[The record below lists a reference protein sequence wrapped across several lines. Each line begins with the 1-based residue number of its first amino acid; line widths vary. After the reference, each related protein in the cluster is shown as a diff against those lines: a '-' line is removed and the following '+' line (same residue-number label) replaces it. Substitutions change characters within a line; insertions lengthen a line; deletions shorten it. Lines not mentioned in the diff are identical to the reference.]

1 MRGHIRSRYKGTY
14 AIYIELERDP
24 VTKKRQ
30 QYHESIKGTKK
41 DAEKRMADLIH
52 QLDKG
57 TFARPGKL
65 TVADFLEAWLKENC
79 APNRA
84 RNTTETYEF
93 FVHKHIIPSIGM
105 IPLTSLRPSH
115 LQHLYKE
122 KQDSG
127 LGARS
132 RRYIHSTLHRALKI
146 AVQQGLISHNP
157 ADAVESPKVQ
167 HRDMKIMSES
177 DIHLFLEYA
186 RSTPYYALFY
196 LALFTGM
203 RRSELLALQWTDVD
217 LATGNISVNRTL
229 HQLRNKEIVI
239 SQPKTAKSRRRIE
252 LPQSAVEVLKEHRK
266 QQKDLLRALGKT
278 LEDEDFMFLNNKGK
292 HLLPD
297 GVSKAWAKLAKQ
309 TGMTGIRL
317 HDARHTH
324 ASLMLKQDTHPKIVQ
339 ERLGHASIQVTL
351 DTYSHVVPGLQKAAA
366 KRFDEMLAPTKEN
379 EAV

>member
-1 MRGHIRSRYKGTY
+1 MRGHIRNRYKGSYDITV
-14 AIYIELERDP
+14 ELERDP
-24 VTKKRQ
+24 ITKKRQ
-30 QYHESIKGTKK
+30 QYHETIKGTKK
-41 DAEKRMADLIH
+41 DAEKRLAELEH

-57 TFARPGKL
+57 SFARPGKL
-65 TVADFLEAWLKENC
+65 TVAEFLEAWLKENC
-79 APNRA
+79 VPNRA
-84 RNTTETYEF
+84 RNTTETYDF
-93 FVHKHIIPSIGM
+93 FIHKHIIPSIGM
-105 IPLTSLRPSH
+105 IPLTSLRPGH

-127 LGARS
+127 LGDRS

-146 AVQQGLISHNP
+146 AVQQGLISSNP
-157 ADAVESPKVQ
+157 ADAVESPKVK
-167 HRDMKIMSES
+167 HRDMKTMSEP

-196 LALFTGM
+196 TALFTGM
-203 RRSELLALQWTDVD
+203 RRSELLALQWADID
-217 LATGNISVNRTL
+217 LATGTISVNRTL

-239 SQPKTAKSRRRIE
+239 SQPKTAKSRRLLE
-252 LPQSAVEVLKEHRK
+252 LPDLLTEVLKEHRK

-278 LEDEDFMFLNNKGK
+278 LEDDTYVFLNNKGQ

-297 GVSKAWAKLAKQ
+297 AVSKAWSKLAKL
-309 TGMTGIRL
+309 TGMKGIRL

-324 ASLMLKQDTHPKIVQ
+324 ASLMLKGGEHPKVVQ

-351 DTYSHVVPGLQKAAA
+351 DTYSHVTPGIHKDAA
-366 KRFDEMLAPTKEN
+366 KRFNEMFASTKEN